1 MTRTFTTATKAFRM
15 LGQSL
20 RAEQGQTLILAL
32 GIVTVL
38 MVSTAATVEIV
49 RAGQVSSSRERQASR
64 ALAIAEA
71 GLDKALYAVGT
82 ADPTSAQ
89 AAGATISSASYSF
102 DGGSGTYSG
111 TKNADGSWTVVALA
125 TSADGRVTRRV
136 EETVDPHTT
145 TTGSAVSPVYGYGFV
160 MADPVPDCTVVSTT
174 GNSIGNGAQVRVP
187 VYVAGSLCVSGGGSP
202 LIANPAGGS
211 KISLYVGGKYQTSG
225 NSSPVGSSG
234 AANQLAKATVV
245 GGCQVSFHGWV
256 NVICS
261 NPGIPTNGSG
271 SGIWADSYSSTP
283 LTLTKPPLGAT
294 QADAAYQNAAPGPR
308 NPCGAGS
315 TVGSLKFDSVGSTTR
330 NTSLGTVRLLKITG
344 TTVGNN
350 FDCKFYDASNT
361 LIGRLSYTYGSPGAL
376 TVLGT
381 VFIDGNLSLAGNDTA
396 IYSGNGTI
404 YVNGTVTFSNGARL
418 CGSPMSGGNCSG
430 NWDPNVNSLEIV
442 AVNAGNAATAWD
454 NSGDGQFEGI
464 AFMNGRYVAGNSAWI
479 QGPVIADSGQLSG
492 AATFKAI
499 TTPPPGA
506 PNVSTLSS
514 TTNWAVSPGSWR
526 QCPVST
532 SCPALP

>member
-1 MTRTFTTATKAFRM
+1 
-15 LGQSL
+15 
-20 RAEQGQTLILAL
+20 
-32 GIVTVL
+32 
-38 MVSTAATVEIV
+38 
-49 RAGQVSSSRERQASR
+49 
-64 ALAIAEA
+64 
-71 GLDKALYAVGT
+71 
-82 ADPTSAQ
+82 
-89 AAGATISSASYSF
+89 
-102 DGGSGTYSG
+102 
-111 TKNADGSWTVVALA
+111 
-125 TSADGRVTRRV
+125 
-136 EETVDPHTT
+136 
-145 TTGSAVSPVYGYGFV
+145 VSPVYGYGFV
-160 MADPVPDCTVVSTT
+160 MADPVPDCTVISTT
-174 GNSIGNGAQVRVP
+174 GNSIGNGAQVSVP

-211 KISLYVGGKYQTSG
+211 KISLYVGGKYQTSS
-225 NSSPVGSSG
+225 NSSPIGSSG

-245 GGCQVSFHGWV
+245 GGCQVSFHGWQ

-261 NPGIPTNGSG
+261 TPGNPTNGTG

-283 LTLTKPPLGAT
+283 LTLSKPPLGAT

-315 TVGSLKFDSVGSTTR
+315 TAGSLKFDSLGSTTR
-330 NTSLGTVRLLKITG
+330 DTSLGTVRLLKITG

-350 FDCKFYDASNT
+350 FDCKFYDASNN
-361 LIGRLSYTYGSPGAL
+361 LIGQLSYIYGSPGTL

-381 VFIDGNLSLAGNDTA
+381 IFIDGNLSLAGNDTA
-396 IYSGNGTI
+396 VYSGKGTI
-404 YVNGTVTFSNGARL
+404 YVNGTVSFSNGARL
-418 CGSPMSGGNCSG
+418 CGSTMSSGNCSG

-464 AFMNGRYVAGNSAWI
+464 AFMNGRYVGGASAWV